1 MLFIFLT
8 VGIIRNESA
17 SLFTYPPSAG
27 FEFYYYPGYTPL
39 FEAVFSNST
48 LQEEAEEI
56 CGSDD
61 RCLFDI
67 AVTGRIE
74 IGICSIEQ
82 VEFIDN
88 VTHLSLPS

>member
-1 MLFIFLT
+1 MF
-8 VGIIRNESA
+8 ND
-17 SLFTYPPSAG
+17 
-27 FEFYYYPGYTPL
+27 
-39 FEAVFSNST
+39 ST
-48 LQEEAEEI
+48 LQEQAEEI

-67 AVTGRIE
+67 AATGCIE
-74 IGICSIEQ
+74 IGIATIEQ